1 MSIVKTTVNLQRI
14 DWLLPKGAVSVR
26 IAPEYIPGPVGR
38 GQTSSSDAGR
48 RKKCRTRPPAA
59 SSLTTSASPGSAAIP
74 VATSRGQQ
82 GTGRRRKTAGGR
94 SGRRRRYDQ
103 QKGLEPKPSSPTFSS
118 SSFLF
123 PSSAPSPFVSS
134 PFLFMG
140 SSVLSPHLLTPVSPA
155 PHPYSAPGLV
165 HLTPL
170 LQAPAQAV
178 AASSHLEKFYWLY
191 NYYVTK
197 YSKMTYDAKC
207 FTEYWCQEFW
217 NRHLNEINLAKQG
230 KNEDNEGTHSTK
242 RRRIDED
249 EFIFPIDA
257 LEQLS
262 TMPRAQEMGVEMG
275 YQSDAH
281 SYISL

>member
-82 GTGRRRKTAGGR
+82 GTGRRRKTVGGR

-103 QKGLEPKPSSPTFSS
+103 QKGLEPKPSSPTFS

-140 SSVLSPHLLTPVSPA
+140 SSVLSPHLVTPVSPT
-155 PHPYSAPGLV
+155 PHPYSAPGMV